1 MLLASATSL
10 LAIIAAAHP
19 SEAGRSV
26 AITFDDLPAAGA
38 MNPDEDRAL
47 TTVDVRSINQ
57 SILATLRAH
66 RVPATGFVNER
77 GIAAYADAAERREI
91 LGQWIAAGMD
101 LGNHTYSH
109 ADYNGLSIEQFRT
122 EVERGEASIAPLLR
136 KAGKK
141 LSYFRF
147 PMNHTGDTAAKREAA
162 ARYLAGR
169 GYQIATCTIDTEDFA
184 FERAYRV
191 MLSKGNTGSAQAL
204 REEYLRYTAAEID
217 YYAGLHRQL
226 FGRETAHV
234 LILHVNRINAE
245 VLDAVLR
252 LFEERGYRFVTLAE
266 AQGDTAFHSAD
277 TLVTKFG
284 PMWGYRWARALG
296 AKIDGSKESEP
307 PEWILRYG
315 MESPAR

>member
-1 MLLASATSL
+1 MLLTWATSL
-10 LAIIAAAHP
+10 LAIIGAAHP
-19 SEAGRSV
+19 REVGRSV

-47 TTVDVRSINQ
+47 TAEDIRNINT

-77 GIAAYADAAERREI
+77 GISAYADAAERRQI
-91 LGQWIAAGMD
+91 LAQWIDAGMD
-101 LGNHTYSH
+101 LGNHTFSH

-122 EVERGEASIAPLLR
+122 EVEKGEASIAPLLR

-147 PMNHTGDTAAKREAA
+147 PMNHTGDTAAKRDAA
-162 ARYLAGR
+162 ARYLAGH
-169 GYQIATCTIDTEDFA
+169 GYKIATCTIDTEDFA

-252 LFEERGYRFVTLAE
+252 LFEDRGYRFVTLAE
-266 AQGDTAFHSAD
+266 AQGDAAFHSAD

>member
-1 MLLASATSL
+1 MVLAWATSF
-10 LAIIAAAHP
+10 LAIAAAASP
-19 SEAGRSV
+19 SRSV

-38 MNPDEDRAL
+38 RNPDEDRAL
-47 TTVDVRSINQ
+47 TTADIRDINT

-66 RVPATGFVNER
+66 HVPAIGFVNER
-77 GIAAYADAAERREI
+77 GVSAYPDGTARREI
-91 LGQWIAAGMD
+91 LEQWIAAGME

-109 ADYNGLSIEQFRT
+109 ADFNTLSIEQFRA
-122 EVERGEASIAPLLR
+122 EVERGEASIAPLLS

-147 PMNHTGDTAAKREAA
+147 PMNHTGDTAAKRDVA

-169 GYQIATCTIDTEDFA
+169 GYEIATCTIDTEDFA

-191 MLSKGNTGSAQAL
+191 MLSKGDAKAADRL
-204 REEYLRYTAAEID
+204 RKDYLRYTAEEID

-234 LILHVNRINAE
+234 LILHVNRINGE
-245 VLDAVLR
+245 VLEDILR

-266 AQGDTAFHSAD
+266 AQADAAFRTPN

-307 PEWILRYG
+307 PEWVLRYG

>member
-1 MLLASATSL
+1 MLLAWAASL
-10 LAIIAAAHP
+10 LAVAGAANP
-19 SEAGRSV
+19 REVGRSV

-47 TTVDVRSINQ
+47 TTADIRNINT

-66 RVPATGFVNER
+66 RAPAIGFVNER
-77 GIAAYADAAERREI
+77 GISAYADAAERRQI
-91 LGQWIAAGMD
+91 LAQWIDAGMD

-109 ADYNGLSIEQFRT
+109 ADFNGLSFEQFRT

-136 KAGKK
+136 KGGKR

-147 PMNHTGDTAAKREAA
+147 PMNHTGDTAEKRDAA

-169 GYQIATCTIDTEDFA
+169 RYQIATCTIDTEDFA
-184 FERAYRV
+184 FERAFRL
-191 MLSKGNTGSAQAL
+191 MLAKGDTRAARAL
-204 REEYLRYTAAEID
+204 RTEYLQYTATEID
-217 YYAGLHRQL
+217 YYAALHTQL

-245 VLDAVLR
+245 VLDGVLK
-252 LFEERGYRFVTLAE
+252 LFEDRGYRFVTLAE
-266 AQGDTAFHSAD
+266 AQGDVAFRTAD